1 MQRMKKVMFFIES
14 LAPGGAERALVNLL
28 KSLDKGK
35 YDLYVYTVTD
45 EDIYQK
51 EVTDL
56 CHYRSFLNKKMYR
69 NGGLSKLLFWVGIK
83 FIYNAPVS
91 LVYRLFIQG
100 KYDVEVGFV
109 EGFATKL
116 VSSSTNPNS
125 KKIAWVHTDTMK
137 NEYADNSFYNL
148 KEQIEAYNR
157 LNKIITV
164 SDTVKESFERK
175 YRISENIEVI
185 HNIINIDEI
194 INKSTEKIDCSL
206 NKSLQMV
213 TAGRLEQQK
222 GFIRLIEILGHIKG
236 KDYSLWIIGDGS
248 QKEEIKKRIE
258 KYHLGENVRLF
269 GFQENLYKYISK
281 SDVFICSSYA
291 EGYSTAISESIILGI
306 PVFSVECS
314 GVVEQ
319 LKEGMFG
326 VIVPNT
332 DTDLTRMLNELI
344 NNPLM
349 ITRYKQ
355 NIANNHT
362 ELQISD
368 LEKIERLFDE

>member
-1 MQRMKKVMFFIES
+1 
-14 LAPGGAERALVNLL
+14 
-28 KSLDKGK
+28 
-35 YDLYVYTVTD
+35 
-45 EDIYQK
+45 
-51 EVTDL
+51 
-56 CHYRSFLNKKMYR
+56 
-69 NGGLSKLLFWVGIK
+69 
-83 FIYNAPVS
+83 
-91 LVYRLFIQG
+91 
-100 KYDVEVGFV
+100 
-109 EGFATKL
+109 
-116 VSSSTNPNS
+116 
-125 KKIAWVHTDTMK
+125 
-137 NEYADNSFYNL
+137 
-148 KEQIEAYNR
+148 
-157 LNKIITV
+157 
-164 SDTVKESFERK
+164 
-175 YRISENIEVI
+175 
-185 HNIINIDEI
+185 
-194 INKSTEKIDCSL
+194 
-206 NKSLQMV
+206 MV